1 MYFDGEFNY
10 SKVNNFGVQYAT
22 GEYILFLNNDTEVI
36 TEKWLE
42 KMVGYCQLQKTGIV
56 GAKLL
61 YPDDSV
67 QHCGVVIGVGGF
79 AGHILTLFG

>member
-42 KMVGYCQLQKTGIV
+42 KWLDIV
-56 GAKLL
+56 SYKRQEL
-61 YPDDSV
+61 
-67 QHCGVVIGVGGF
+67 
-79 AGHILTLFG
+79 

>member
-42 KMVGYCQLQKTGIV
+42 KMVGYCQLQRQE
-56 GAKLL
+56 L
-61 YPDDSV
+61 
-67 QHCGVVIGVGGF
+67 
-79 AGHILTLFG
+79 